1 MTELIGQYLGR
12 YHIVKQLGEG
22 GMATVFKAYDTRLE
36 RDVAVK
42 VIRKLVFSPDEL
54 EKMLKRF
61 DREAKSLAK
70 LSHPN
75 IVGVMDY
82 GEYEGSPYLVMEYL
96 PGGTLKQRLVEP
108 IPWREAARLLLPI
121 AHALEYAHQQKIVH
135 RDIKPANILLTQT
148 GEPMLSDFGI
158 AKILESQESF
168 SLTGTGVGIGTPEY
182 MAPEQGLG
190 EEVDHRADIYALG
203 TVFYEMVTGR
213 TPFHADTPL
222 AVLLK
227 KATEPLPRPGIY
239 MADLPQGVEQVIIKA
254 LAKDP
259 QDRYQDMAA
268 FAKALEALSG
278 TSTPDTGRVIER
290 PGGNAIPAALPVK
303 RRSFPAWLW
312 IGGAAGC
319 VVLLAIGVLSLL
331 LTQVNKPL
339 WKITPSSPTT
349 TVHPSPIVISSPTT
363 FPTDLPVTQV
373 PTSPAPSVSPRRT
386 TPSEYDTLQSIW
398 IVSGINNPGDLTK
411 PGSKHYEAL
420 IDPSSTLLWL
430 FYWCASDQ
438 ATLAQNLNFIMVDM
452 LIDNV
457 PLTEDLI
464 YQRDGSSSQWA
475 CRNWITTLSDWKSGG
490 GSQLTIHYQFLQG
503 INDGYNN
510 YPAGDY
516 FIYLTVK
523 IK

>member
-12 YHIVKQLGEG
+12 YHIDKQLGEG

-42 VIRKLVFSPDEL
+42 VIRKLTFSPEEL

-61 DREAKSLAK
+61 DREAKSLAR

-75 IVGVMDY
+75 IVGVIDY

-96 PGGTLKQRLVEP
+96 PGGTLKQRLGKP
-108 IPWREAARLLLPI
+108 IPWQEAARLLLPI
-121 AHALEYAHQQKIVH
+121 AHALDYAHQQKIVH

-158 AKILESQESF
+158 AKILESKETS

-190 EEVDHRADIYALG
+190 EEVDYRADIYALG
-203 TVFYEMVTGR
+203 TVLYEMVTGR
-213 TPFHADTPL
+213 TPFQADTPL

-227 KATEPLPRPGIY
+227 KATEPLPRPKIY
-239 MADLPQGVEQVIIKA
+239 TAELPEKVEQVIIKA

-259 QDRYQDMAA
+259 RDRYQEMAA

-290 PGGNAIPAALPVK
+290 QGGDAVHAALPVK
-303 RRSFPAWLW
+303 RPPFPAWLW

-319 VVLLAIGVLSLL
+319 VILLAIGLLTLL

-339 WKITPSSPTT
+339 LKTTPSSPTT
-349 TVHPSPIVISSPTT
+349 VILSTPITVSSPTE
-363 FPTDLPVTQV
+363 FPTAPPVTQV
-373 PTSPAPSVSPRRT
+373 PTASAPPVSPRRT
-386 TPSEYDTLQSIW
+386 TPSEYDTLPSIW

-411 PGSKHYEAL
+411 PGSKHYDAL

-430 FYWCASDQ
+430 FYWCASNE
-438 ATLAQNLNFIMVDM
+438 ATLAQNLNYITVDM

-457 PLTEDLI
+457 SLTPDLI

-475 CRNWITTLSDWKSGG
+475 CRNWITTLSNWKSGG
-490 GSQLTIHYQFLQG
+490 AAQLTIHYQFLQG
-503 INDGYNN
+503 INDGYND

>member
-1 MTELIGQYLGR
+1 
-12 YHIVKQLGEG
+12 
-22 GMATVFKAYDTRLE
+22 
-36 RDVAVK
+36 
-42 VIRKLVFSPDEL
+42 
-54 EKMLKRF
+54 
-61 DREAKSLAK
+61 
-70 LSHPN
+70 
-75 IVGVMDY
+75 
-82 GEYEGSPYLVMEYL
+82 MEYL
-96 PGGTLKQRLVEP
+96 PGGTLKQRLTGLL
-108 IPWREAARLLLPI
+108 PWQEAARLLLPI
-121 AHALEYAHQQKIVH
+121 AHALEYAHQLKIVH

-158 AKILESQESF
+158 AKILESEETS

-190 EEVDHRADIYALG
+190 EEVDYRADIYALG

-227 KATEPLPRPGIY
+227 KATEPLPRPRIY
-239 MADLPQGVEQVIIKA
+239 MANLPEGVEQVIIKA
-254 LAKDP
+254 LAKNP

-290 PGGNAIPAALPVK
+290 PGGDAIVK
-303 RRSFPAWLW
+303 RSPFPAWLW
-312 IGGAAGC
+312 IGGIAGC

-339 WKITPSSPTT
+339 LIITPSSPTT
-349 TVHPSPIVISSPTT
+349 VILSTPITVSSPTT
-363 FPTDLPVTQV
+363 FPTAPPATQV
-373 PTSPAPSVSPRRT
+373 PTVPVPSVIPRRT
-386 TPSEYDTLQSIW
+386 TPSEYDTLPSIW

-411 PGSKHYEAL
+411 PGSKHYDAL
-420 IDPSSTLLWL
+420 IEPSSTLLWL
-430 FYWCASDQ
+430 FYWCASNE
-438 ATLAQNLNFIMVDM
+438 ATLAQNLNFITVDM

-457 PLTEDLI
+457 PLTPDLI

-490 GSQLTIHYQFLQG
+490 GTQLTIHYRFLQG
-503 INDGYNN
+503 INDGYND

-516 FIYLTVK
+516 YIYLTVK